1 MAQNKVKRCFQ
12 VWLSV
17 INLSLHLTSSFMAA
31 SLSLRGK
38 MSHRDEVVVT
48 PSLSSIG
55 LKTKQL
61 TEENSDFASRH
72 PHHLSSF
79 IRADEMV
86 QPPLE

>member
-1 MAQNKVKRCFQ
+1 MSA
-12 VWLSV
+12 
-17 INLSLHLTSSFMAA
+17 INVSLHLTSSFIDA
-31 SLSLRGK
+31 SPSLRGE

-79 IRADEMV
+79 IRADEVV